1 METVRDHYNR
11 FLGSVYSWIL
21 GDFDSARQRNAG
33 LFDSIG
39 LEPTGNAVAV
49 DLGCGP
55 GCQSLPL
62 AERGFDV
69 LAIDFCQELLDELE
83 FRKGNAKIRTVCD
96 DLLNFRCHMSEPAE
110 LIVCMGDTLVH
121 LPDFDSVY
129 RVIDDVAESLAPG
142 GRFVYAIRDYISDE
156 PRGVDRFVP
165 IRATDDRIFTCFLD
179 YRENVVH
186 IHDILHSKVNG
197 AWSTTISD
205 YLKLRLD
212 SHDIDD
218 RLKASGLEITG
229 RSLADGMIVVVAT
242 RPA

>member
-1 METVRDHYNR
+1 MESVRDHYNQ

-21 GDFDSARQRNAG
+21 GDFDTARQRNAG
-33 LFDSIG
+33 LFDAMS
-39 LEPTGNAVAV
+39 LAPTGNGIAV
-49 DLGCGP
+49 DLGSGP

-62 AERGFDV
+62 ADRGFEV

-83 FRKGNAKIRTVCD
+83 ARKGTAKVRTICD

-121 LPDFDSVY
+121 LPDFDSVNK
-129 RVIDDVAESLAPG
+129 VIDDVAESLAPG
-142 GRFVYAIRDYISDE
+142 GRFVYAIRDYISYE
-156 PRGVDRFVP
+156 PKGPDRFVP

-179 YRENVVH
+179 YRADVVH
-186 IHDILHSKVNG
+186 VHDILHSKADG
-197 AWSTTISD
+197 EWSTRISD

-218 RLKASGLEITG
+218 RLKQSGLRITE

-242 RPA
+242 RPS